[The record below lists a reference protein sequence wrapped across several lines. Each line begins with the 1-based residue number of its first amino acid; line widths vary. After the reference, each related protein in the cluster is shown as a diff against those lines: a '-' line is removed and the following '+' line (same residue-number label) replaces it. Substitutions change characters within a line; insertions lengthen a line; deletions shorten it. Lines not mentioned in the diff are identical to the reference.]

1 MGLTTCFGLETC
13 SSLHSVADAGDVMSS
28 NLDPSS
34 ALVDSLDS
42 SLALEVFLALS
53 RYLLKEANSTT
64 TTTTHLSR
72 QPRMAFTKC

>member
-1 MGLTTCFGLETC
+1 M
-13 SSLHSVADAGDVMSS
+13 ADAGDVMSS

-53 RYLLKEANSTT
+53 RYLLKEANSTST
-64 TTTTHLSR
+64 QGCIFFPKIDFFINHYLET
-72 QPRMAFTKC
+72 

>member
-28 NLDPSS
+28 SLDPSS
-34 ALVDSLDS
+34 ALIDSLDS

-53 RYLLKEANSTT
+53 R
-64 TTTTHLSR
+64 HG
-72 QPRMAFTKC
+72 M